1 MQDRFFRLIA
11 FMGFALWGLLWLGL
25 QQLNSGTHLVVNRD
39 TQGRLMSVYTV
50 DAKTHL
56 QSQGRMLAYW
66 PSGQLR
72 MQAEFD
78 QGVYA
83 GDFLEWHANGVPARR
98 MAYALGHE
106 YGLQRGWRQDG
117 GADFAYEMQ
126 GGRRFGVPGT
136 MPCVVNKG
144 DRKLAL
150 ARYLR
155 EAGTA
160 SVQHEHAVQMNVTR
174 VTALEL
180 PLYNDASLIPRWANQ
195 DGASTH
201 MAEHVIGN
209 FSLVDHR
216 AARFDSVALSG
227 HPTVVA
233 FFFTGCTNLCPTT
246 VAQLKG
252 IEQRMQAQHL
262 NEVRFVAVS
271 VTPLQDDVRALALY
285 AKRFDLGASWNLV
298 TGDVPSVEQFA
309 ADSFFAK
316 TTTDV
321 HTERAFLLDGD
332 RRIRGVYNVTQPSD
346 MARLVQD
353 TAQLA
358 KPSALAVADVPSTG
372 RLF

>member
-1 MQDRFFRLIA
+1 MK
-11 FMGFALWGLLWLGL
+11 FARYVTLFGTLLWAALWLGL
-25 QQLNSGTHLVVNRD
+25 QQINRSTQLVVNRD
-39 TQGRLMSVYTV
+39 AQGHLMSVYTV

-66 PSGQLR
+66 PNGQLR

-78 QGVYA
+78 QGVYV
-83 GDFLEWHANGVPARR
+83 GEFLEWHSNGVPARR

-106 YGLQRGWRQDG
+106 HGLQRGWREDG
-117 GADFAYEMQ
+117 GADFSYEMRE
-126 GGRRFGVPGT
+126 GRRFGVPGT

-155 EAGTA
+155 EAGTVPA
-160 SVQHEHAVQMNVTR
+160 KAQGAMRANAAQVVAP
-174 VTALEL
+174 EL
-180 PLYNDASLIPRWANQ
+180 PLYNDASLTPRWINQ
-195 DGASTH
+195 GGAS
-201 MAEHVIGN
+201 EHVIEN
-209 FSLVDHR
+209 FSLLDHR

-252 IEQRMQAQHL
+252 IEQRMQVKHMD
-262 NEVRFVAVS
+262 EVRFVAVS
-271 VTPLQDDVRALALY
+271 VTPLQDDTTALANY

-298 TGDVPSVEQFA
+298 TGDVHSVERFA

-332 RRIRGVYNVTQPSD
+332 RRIRGVYNISQPSD

-353 TAQLA
+353 TARLS
-358 KPSALAVADVPSTG
+358 KSPALAATGVPSTG

>member
-1 MQDRFFRLIA
+1 MQDRFFCHLAA
-11 FMGFALWGLLWLGL
+11 FGFALWCLLWLGL
-25 QQLNSGTHLVVNRD
+25 QQLNSGTRLVVNRD
-39 TQGRLMSVYTV
+39 GQGRLMSVYTV
-50 DAKTHL
+50 DAKTNL

-72 MQAEFD
+72 IQAEFD
-78 QGVYA
+78 KGVYA
-83 GDFLEWHANGVPARR
+83 GEFLEWHANGVPARR

-106 YGLQRGWRQDG
+106 YGLQRGWREDG
-117 GADFAYEMQ
+117 SADFAYEMQ

-155 EAGTA
+155 EAGMVSAKAQAVTRA
-160 SVQHEHAVQMNVTR
+160 SVTQVVAP
-174 VTALEL
+174 EL
-180 PLYNDASLIPRWANQ
+180 PLYNDASLTPRWANQ
-195 DGASTH
+195 GGAD
-201 MAEHVIGN
+201 EHVIQN
-209 FSLVDHR
+209 FSLLDHR
-216 AARFDSVALSG
+216 AGRFDSSVLAG

-252 IEQRMQAQHL
+252 IEQRMQSQHQKD
-262 NEVRFVAVS
+262 VRFVAVS
-271 VTPLQDDVRALALY
+271 VTPLQDDVAALANY

-298 TGDVPSVEQFA
+298 TGDVPSVERFA
-309 ADSFFAK
+309 AESFFAK

-332 RRIRGVYNVTQPSD
+332 RRIRGVYNVTQPAD

-358 KPSALAVADVPSTG
+358 KSPALASADAPSTG